1 MWILYKIRF
10 SKCEFLS
17 KIEVWKMW
25 ILLKM
30 SDFENVNSVFSFI
43 FSEIPEVLLLK
54 ILFSPSFS
62 VKFQKVFLLK
72 ILFFSSFPVKS
83 QRFFCS
89 KFKFSK
95 KSRQKSHKIWPKSM
109 SWQWQFWHSV
119 MTRCPQKNPEIQCS
133 ACKASFEKAQNLVN
147 GDNMCV
153 SHNNLRL

>member
-1 MWILYKIRF
+1 MWIFVKNWGLENVDFVKNEWFR
-10 SKCEFLS
+10 KCEFCLFLHFQWNPRGS
-17 KIEVWKMW
+17 
-25 ILLKM
+25 
-30 SDFENVNSVFSFI
+30 FAQNYVFPLI
-43 FSEIPEVLLLK
+43 FSEIPDVL
-54 ILFSPSFS
+54 
-62 VKFQKVFLLK
+62 LLK